1 MSILLNEAWIRA
13 ASHSAVAS
21 GKGLRLYALIL
32 DIPSGLR
39 DQRAPKHIPKNV
51 SAQDTGCL
59 IHSV

>member
-39 DQRAPKHIPKNV
+39 DQRAPKPKNV